1 MENKNKNSMTP
12 EEKLLNAIFGTEQ
25 QVKDMKAMDYLKRI
39 EENTETD
46 DQIQSVAYMLYDWCK
61 VFDHDLYCAL
71 LETYYKE
78 FEHIYV
84 KADKEH
90 NLSMKNFAHEV
101 LIMVQ
106 NVHTLIK

>member
-1 MENKNKNSMTP
+1 MENKNKTMTA

-25 QVKDMKAMDYLKRI
+25 QVKDMKAIDYLKRI
-39 EENTETD
+39 EENTQTD

-61 VFDHDLYCAL
+61 VFDHELYCSL
-71 LETYYKE
+71 LDTYYKE